1 MDWDRLKGQLA
12 REAREYLADLRDIRE
27 GLRHYDGWIA
37 LALVVATIVML
48 AAWALASLGFS
59 PPNEHVNRFI
69 YKLGQRSCRPVDNF
83 SGMVIFVD
91 LFLLLFL
98 ALLSLGNVINMSRRA
113 RRGARREPRELIVT
127 TSLMLLVGIGGIV
140 FMRRIC

>member
-12 REAREYLADLRDIRE
+12 REAREYLADLRDIRD
-27 GLRHYDGWIA
+27 GLRFYEGWIA
-37 LALVVATIVML
+37 LALVVATILML

-59 PPNEHVNRFI
+59 PPNEHVSRFI

-98 ALLSLGNVINMSRRA
+98 ALLSLGNVINMNRRA
-113 RRGARREPRELIVT
+113 RRGLPRAPGELIVT